1 MKSFLVALQF
11 LTRFHVTK
19 QVIWTEENLGDS
31 VPWFPAVGWVIGLFL
46 CLIEYV
52 MSPLELPL
60 LTSFFLVA
68 GEFIITGAMH
78 ADGLMDTADGLLS
91 GRSRERSLEIMKDS
105 LIGSFGLLAFV
116 FLVLLKTFCLASIDT
131 GKWGL
136 LMAMPVIGRLNMVF
150 SLCEYPYARPFGM
163 GKAFSEYRPSY
174 AEPMA
179 IVLALVPAFLFGMM
193 YLVLA
198 GAGLLAGLY
207 INRWVVSK
215 IGGTTGDTY
224 GFVTEI
230 TEVLLAFLFVIFSK
244 GSLWFM

>member
-1 MKSFLVALQF
+1 MKSFLMALQF
-11 LTRFHVTK
+11 LTRFHLQK
-19 QVIWTEENLGDS
+19 QAVWTEEDLGKS

-52 MSPLELPL
+52 MSPLALPL
-60 LTSFFLVA
+60 LTAFFLVA
-68 GEFIITGAMH
+68 GEFFITGAMH
-78 ADGLMDTADGLLS
+78 ADGLMDTADGLFS
-91 GRSRERSLEIMKDS
+91 GRSRERCLEIMKDS

-116 FLVLLKTFCLASIDT
+116 FLVLLKILCLASIDT
-131 GKWGL
+131 AKWGL
-136 LMAMPVIGRLNMVF
+136 LIAMPVIGRLNMVF

-163 GKAFSEYRPSY
+163 GKAFSEYRSSY
-174 AEPMA
+174 AEP
-179 IVLALVPAFLFGMM
+179 VALVLGLIPGFFFGMT
-193 YLVLA
+193 YLILA

-207 INRWVVSK
+207 INRWIVSK

-230 TEVLLAFLFVIFSK
+230 TEVFLAFLFVILSK